1 MTYYA
6 YVLRS
11 LVEGRLY
18 KGHTEDIKKR
28 LEEHNLGKS
37 KSTKGYLPWE
47 LVYLEKFE
55 TRKEAIAREKY
66 FKTGIGREFIASKLK

>member
-11 LVEGRLY
+11 LVDGRLY
-18 KGHTEDIKKR
+18 KGYTEDIKKR

-55 TRKEAIAREKY
+55 TRKEAIEREKY
-66 FKTGIGREFIASKLK
+66 FKTGIGREFIASKL

>member
-1 MTYYA
+1 MAYYA

-11 LVEGRLY
+11 LVDGRLY

-55 TRKEAIAREKY
+55 TRKEAIEREKY

>member
-1 MTYYA
+1 MTYYV